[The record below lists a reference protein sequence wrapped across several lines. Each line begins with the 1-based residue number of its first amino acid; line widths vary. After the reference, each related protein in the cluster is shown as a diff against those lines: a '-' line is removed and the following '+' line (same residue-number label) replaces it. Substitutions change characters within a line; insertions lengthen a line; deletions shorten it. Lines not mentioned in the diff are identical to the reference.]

1 MILRSTLFKRVTI
14 VGVGLM
20 GGSLGMAIKKHKLAK
35 EVVGLSHR
43 QSSLMQALK
52 VKAIDIAETDIQKG
66 VRNSDLIVMATPVE
80 SIIKLLTSITPYIKR
95 GAIVTDVGSA
105 KTEIVEYAE
114 KTLQQPNLFIGSH
127 PLVGSEKKGVEHSNV
142 DLFSGGRCIVTP
154 TENSHRGATEKIK
167 KLWTK
172 VGATVSIMSAQ
183 EHDEI
188 LSYTS
193 HLPHILAFSLMETVP
208 QEHLQYASGGLRD
221 TTRIASSSAQM
232 WNDICMSNA
241 KNIIKTLDQYVGNL
255 SELRH
260 AIVES
265 DRKKLMEHF
274 SKAQKKRDE
283 FIKNK

>member
-20 GGSLGMAIKKHKLAK
+20 GGSLGMAIKKNKLAR

-43 QSSLMQALK
+43 QESLKEALK
-52 VKAIDIAETDIQKG
+52 VKAIDSAQTDIQKG
-66 VRNSDLIVMATPVE
+66 VRNSDLVVMATPVE
-80 SIIKLLTSITPYIKR
+80 SIIKLLGTVAPYLKR

-114 KTLQQPNLFIGSH
+114 KTLQQPNLFVGSH
-127 PLVGSEKKGVEHSNV
+127 PLVGSEKKGAENSTA
-142 DLFSGGRCIVTP
+142 DLFAGGRCIITP
-154 TENSHRGATEKIK
+154 TEKTHRGATEKVK

-172 VGATVSIMSAQ
+172 IGAQVSIMTAA

-193 HLPHILAFSLMETVP
+193 HLPHLLAFGLMETVP
-208 QEHLQYASGGLRD
+208 QEHLKFASTGLRD

-241 KNIIKTLDQYVGNL
+241 KNIIKSLDTYVENL
-255 SELRH
+255 ARLRH
-260 AIVES
+260 VIVES
-265 DRKKLMEHF
+265 DRKSLIEHF
-274 SKAQKKRDE
+274 TKAQKKRDE
-283 FIKNK
+283 FVK